1 MELIMVSPE
10 LNKKENGPKSLAK
23 GLLLDFVQR
32 GVILTLVEVKSF
44 IRKPYIH
51 SYHEERDSNKP
62 EFAGGI
68 SSGCHLL

>member
-1 MELIMVSPE
+1 MGGLNYWGALGRKHRLELSRVSPE

-44 IRKPYIH
+44 IRKPYIQ
-51 SYHEERDSNKP
+51 
-62 EFAGGI
+62 
-68 SSGCHLL
+68 